1 MNRIN
6 NYVLNGAIALLST
19 AGFVACS
26 SSDDVTDA
34 PVNPTYDGKSVKTQF
49 AINIATPVTGNPS
62 TRMSDVNTQNGTSR
76 TNSFLGMYNIKLIP
90 SAVGPTVTVANPSYS
105 VATDVA
111 ISKIIS
117 LKDLSSSEIASNKSS
132 NIYTDVNIPVGT
144 KNFIFYGTGPFGTT
158 IPTKLEQGILTLTD
172 DANVDNTNDIKFQ
185 LNTIIDGSNSITAAQ
200 TSFIN
205 YLNAIA
211 NAKAV
216 ISGTETAWSSVTEEQ
231 NATLHGAYANFT
243 GIGSTGA
250 RAGSADAILKTVEQL
265 YNLLSSIPD
274 TDPYHPFV
282 DAIQTA
288 ITGGSSSGITLTPSG
303 TDINNVTLTYSM
315 SDAELKNFPRENGL
329 PDGAMQLSFDNS
341 NNSFSYKSSANVGT
355 TSNLV
360 FDVDKLT
367 YPAALAY
374 FVNTPARATTAETSA
389 TGENAS
395 PKTVAAWDEA
405 WASSGKYNGWTQAV
419 NSNSRTVALQYNINY
434 GVACLET
441 TFQCKSGLTELED
454 NADAFGSSTGT
465 NNNRITIPSNGFK
478 VTGIIIGGQTQSV
491 NWDFLNPTTTDRAY
505 AVYDRYMAGN
515 NCIYA
520 KAGTQSDANYTLVFD
535 NYVNPQSPST
545 SQEAVNI
552 AIELENN
559 SDAEFYG
566 VDGKIAK
573 GQKFYLIGKLDP
585 NDNTGTI
592 SWTDADKSNIPAR
605 EVTRVFIQDYTTK
618 AIFTINSL
626 KNAYV
631 TIPDLRASK
640 LLLVLSVDLTCHSCL
655 TFNVLIDLY
664 YKYSVIMAS
673 RHLLS

>member
-1 MNRIN
+1 MKKFNH
-6 NYVLNGAIALLST
+6 YVLNGAIALLST

-49 AINIATPVTGNPS
+49 AINVATPVTGNPS

-76 TNSFLGMYNIKLIP
+76 TNSFLGMNNIKLIP
-90 SAVGPTVTVANPSYS
+90 SAEAPTVTVGKTSYS
-105 VATDVA
+105 AATNVA

-117 LKDLSSSEIASNKSS
+117 LKDLATSEITSDQSS
-132 NIYTDVNIPVGT
+132 KIYTDVNIPVGT

-158 IPTKLEQGILTLTD
+158 IDTKLEKGILTLTD
-172 DANVDNTNDIKFQ
+172 DANVDNTKDIKFQ
-185 LNTIIDGSNSITAAQ
+185 LNTILDGSNSITAAQ

-205 YLNAIA
+205 YLNEIA
-211 NAKAV
+211 NAKAE
-216 ISGTETAWSSVTEEQ
+216 ISGTQIAWSAVTEEQ

-243 GIGSTGA
+243 SIGSTGA

-265 YNLLSSIPD
+265 YNLLSSIPSSND
-274 TDPYHPFV
+274 YYPFV
-282 DAIQTA
+282 SAIQTA
-288 ITGGSSSGITLTPSG
+288 ITEGGTSGIKLTASN
-303 TDINNVTLTYSM
+303 TDPNNVTLTYSM
-315 SDAELKNFPRENGL
+315 SDTKLKNFPRENGL
-329 PDGAMQLSFDNS
+329 PDGAMQLRF
-341 NNSFSYKSSANVGT
+341 NNTFSYKSSANVGNA
-355 TSNLV
+355 SDLV
-360 FDVDKLT
+360 FDVNKLT

-374 FVNTPARATTAETSA
+374 FVNTPARATTAEIPA
-389 TGENAS
+389 TGTDAW
-395 PKTVAAWDEA
+395 PKTVLAWDQA
-405 WASSGKYNGWTQAV
+405 WGTTSGKYNDWTTQV

-465 NNNRITIPSNGFK
+465 NNNRITIPNDGFK

-491 NWDFLNPTTTDRAY
+491 NWDFLDPTTTREY
-505 AVYDRYMAGN
+505 SVYDRYMAGKDGTTN
-515 NCIYA
+515 FIYA
-520 KAGTQSDANYTLVFD
+520 KPGTASDANYTLVFD
-535 NYVNPQSPST
+535 NYVNPQTGS

-592 SWTDADKSNIPAR
+592 TNNNITWTAEDKSNIPAR

-640 LLLVLSVDLTCHSCL
+640 LQLGLSVDLKWQSGL
-655 TFNVLIDLY
+655 TYNVTIE
-664 YKYSVIMAS
+664 
-673 RHLLS
+673 

>member
-1 MNRIN
+1 MKRIN
-6 NYVLNGAIALLST
+6 NYVLNGALALLST

-62 TRMSDVNTQNGTSR
+62 TRMSGGNTQNGGGTSGN
-76 TNSFLGMYNIKLIP
+76 TNSFLGMKNIKLIP
-90 SAVGPTVTVANPSYS
+90 FTDKPTVTVANASYS
-105 VATDVA
+105 AATDVP

-117 LKDLSSSEIASNKSS
+117 LKDLENSDITSENSSK
-132 NIYTDVNIPVGT
+132 IYTDVNIPVGT
-144 KNFIFYGTGPFGTT
+144 TNFIFYGTGPFGTT
-158 IPTKLEQGILTLTD
+158 ISDKLEKGILTLTD
-172 DANVDNTNDIKFQ
+172 DAKVDNTNDIKFQ
-185 LNTIIDGSNSITAAQ
+185 LNTIIDGNNSIDAAK

-211 NAKAV
+211 NAKAE
-216 ISGTETAWSSVTEEQ
+216 ISGTETAWSSVTEQQ
-231 NATLHGAYANFT
+231 NATLHRAYANFT
-243 GIGSTGA
+243 VIGSTSA

-265 YNLLSSIPD
+265 YNLLSSIPQEN
-274 TDPYHPFV
+274 TCYPFV
-282 DAIQTA
+282 SAIRAA
-288 ITGGSSSGITLTPSG
+288 ITGGGSSGITLTASN
-303 TDINNVTLTYSM
+303 TDPNNVELTYSM
-315 SDAELKNFPRENGL
+315 SDTKLKNFPRDNGL
-329 PDGAMQLSFDNS
+329 PDGAMQLSFS

-355 TSNLV
+355 ASDLV
-360 FDVDKLT
+360 FDVNKLT

-374 FVNTPARATTAETSA
+374 FVNTPARATAAEIST
-389 TGENAS
+389 TG
-395 PKTVAAWDEA
+395 PDAWPTKVTDWDQA
-405 WASSGKYNGWTQAV
+405 WESSGKYYSWTNTV

-454 NADAFGSSTGT
+454 NAGAFGSPSSTGT

-491 NWDFLNPTTTDRAY
+491 NWDFLNPSTDRDY

-515 NCIYA
+515 ECIYA
-520 KAGTQSDANYTLVFD
+520 EAGTQSGANYTLVFD
-535 NYVNPQSPST
+535 NYVNSQSPST
-545 SQEAVNI
+545 SQEVVNI

-559 SDAEFYG
+559 SNAEFYG

-585 NDNTGTI
+585 DGNQNGGTVSGTITWPETTKSNFPATGT
-592 SWTDADKSNIPAR
+592 N
-605 EVTRVFIQDYTTK
+605 RVFIQDYTTK
-618 AIFTINSL
+618 ANFTINSL

-640 LLLVLSVDLTCHSCL
+640 LQLGLSVDLKWQTGL
-655 TFNVLIDLY
+655 TFDVSID
-664 YKYSVIMAS
+664 
-673 RHLLS
+673 

>member
-19 AGFVACS
+19 AGLVAC

-49 AINIATPVTGNPS
+49 AINIATPVTGNSS

-90 SAVGPTVTVANPSYS
+90 SAVVPTVTVANPSYS
-105 VATDVA
+105 AASNVD

-117 LKDLSSSEIASNKSS
+117 LKNLGTNEISSGNSS
-132 NIYTDVNIPVGT
+132 KIYTDVNIPVGT

-158 IPTKLEQGILTLTD
+158 IPTKLEKGILTLTD
-172 DANVDNTNDIKFQ
+172 DANVGKTNDIKFQ

-200 TSFIN
+200 KSFEK

-211 NAKAV
+211 NAKAQ
-216 ISGTETAWSSVTEEQ
+216 ISGTETAWSSVTEAQ
-231 NATLHGAYANFT
+231 NATLYGAYANFT
-243 GIGSTGA
+243 EIGSTGA

-265 YNLLSSIPD
+265 YNLLSSIPQEN
-274 TDPYHPFV
+274 TYYPFV
-282 DAIQTA
+282 SAIRTA
-288 ITGGSSSGITLTPSG
+288 ITGGSSSGITLTAST
-303 TDINNVTLTYSM
+303 TDPDNVKLTYSM
-315 SDAELKNFPRENGL
+315 TDTKLKNFPRENGL
-329 PDGAMQLSFDNS
+329 PDGAMQLSF
-341 NNSFSYKSSANVGT
+341 NNNFIYKSSANVGT
-355 TSNLV
+355 ASDLV
-360 FDVDKLT
+360 FDVNKLT

-374 FVNTPARATTAETSA
+374 FVNTPARATTAEIPIS
-389 TGENAS
+389 GNNAW
-395 PKTVAAWDEA
+395 PTTVNAWDAAWE
-405 WASSGKYNGWTQAV
+405 SSGKYSSWTQTV

-465 NNNRITIPSNGFK
+465 NNNRITIPSDGFK

-491 NWDFLNPTTTDRAY
+491 NWDFLNPTETRDY

-515 NCIYA
+515 DGKSNFIYA

-535 NYVNPQSPST
+535 NYLNPQSPST

-592 SWTDADKSNIPAR
+592 TNNSISWTEEAKSNIPAR

-640 LLLVLSVDLTCHSCL
+640 LQLGLSVDLTWQNGL
-655 TFNVLIDLY
+655 TFDVSID
-664 YKYSVIMAS
+664 
-673 RHLLS
+673 

>member
-19 AGFVACS
+19 AGLVACS

-34 PVNPTYDGKSVKTQF
+34 PVNPSYDGKSVKTQF

-105 VATDVA
+105 AASNVD

-117 LKDLSSSEIASNKSS
+117 LKDLGTSEISS
-132 NIYTDVNIPVGT
+132 GNSSKIYTDVNIPVGT
-144 KNFIFYGTGPFGTT
+144 KNFIFYGTGPFGTN
-158 IPTKLEQGILTLTD
+158 IPTKLEKGILTLTD

-185 LNTIIDGSNSITAAQ
+185 LNTILDGSNSITAAQ

-211 NAKAV
+211 NAKAE
-216 ISGTETAWSSVTEEQ
+216 ISGTEIAWSSVTEEQ

-274 TDPYHPFV
+274 ANLYYPFV
-282 DAIQTA
+282 SAIQTA
-288 ITGGSSSGITLTPSG
+288 ITGGSSSGITLSAST
-303 TDINNVTLTYSM
+303 TDLNNVELTYSM
-315 SDAELKNFPRENGL
+315 SDTKLTNFPRENGL
-329 PDGAMQLSFDNS
+329 PDGAMQLSFN

-355 TSNLV
+355 ASDLV
-360 FDVDKLT
+360 FDVSKLT

-374 FVNTPARATTAETSA
+374 FVNTPARATTAEIPT
-389 TGENAS
+389 TGNNAW
-395 PKTVAAWDEA
+395 PTTVTAWDEA
-405 WASSGKYNGWTQAV
+405 WASSGKYYSWTNTV

-491 NWDFLNPTTTDRAY
+491 NWDFLNPTENRDY
-505 AVYDRYMAGN
+505 AVYDRYMAGKDGTSDF
-515 NCIYA
+515 IYA

-535 NYVNPQSPST
+535 NYLNPQSPST

-592 SWTDADKSNIPAR
+592 TNNSISWTDVDKSNIPAR

-640 LLLVLSVDLTCHSCL
+640 LQLGLSVDLTWQNGL
-655 TFNVLIDLY
+655 TFEVPIE
-664 YKYSVIMAS
+664 
-673 RHLLS
+673 

>member
-49 AINIATPVTGNPS
+49 AINIATPSNS
-62 TRMSDVNTQNGTSR
+62 QTRMSDVNTQASGSQ
-76 TNSFLGMYNIKLIP
+76 FLGMNNIKLIP
-90 SAVGPTVTVANPSYS
+90 FAENLTVTVAKTSYS
-105 VATDVA
+105 AASNVD

-117 LKDLSSSEIASNKSS
+117 LKNLGTSEISSENSS
-132 NIYTDVNIPVGT
+132 KIYTDVNIPVGT
-144 KNFIFYGTGPFGTT
+144 NNFIFYGTGPFGTS
-158 IPTKLEQGILTLTD
+158 ISDKLEKGILTLTE
-172 DANVDNTNDIKFQ
+172 DAKVGNTKDIKFQ

-200 TSFIN
+200 TSFEK

-211 NAKAV
+211 NATAE
-216 ISGTETAWSSVTEEQ
+216 ISETTRAWSSVTEEQ
-231 NATLHGAYANFT
+231 NATLHGAYANFI
-243 GIGSTGA
+243 GIGSGA

-274 TDPYHPFV
+274 TDPYYPFV
-282 DAIQTA
+282 SAIREA
-288 ITGGSSSGITLTPSG
+288 IISGGSSGIKLTALD
-303 TDINNVTLTYSM
+303 TDPNNVTLAYSM
-315 SDAELKNFPRENGL
+315 TDTKLKNFPRENGL
-329 PDGAMQLSFDNS
+329 PDGAMQLSFS
-341 NNSFSYKSSANVGT
+341 NNSFSYKSSANVSNTT

-374 FVNTPARATTAETSA
+374 FVNTPARATTAEISTSGPDA
-389 TGENAS
+389 W
-395 PKTVAAWDEA
+395 PKTVTAWDAA
-405 WASSGKYNGWTQAV
+405 WASSSGIYNGWTNTV

-454 NADAFGSSTGT
+454 NAGAFGSPSSTGT
-465 NNNRITIPSNGFK
+465 NNNRITIPSEGFK

-491 NWDFLNPTTTDRAY
+491 NWDFLNPSTDRDY
-505 AVYDRYMAGN
+505 AVYDRNMAGN
-515 NCIYA
+515 ECIYA
-520 KAGTQSDANYTLVFD
+520 EAGTKSDANYTLVFD

-559 SDAEFYG
+559 SGAEFYG

-573 GQKFYLIGKLDP
+573 GQKFYLIGKLAP

-592 SWTDADKSNIPAR
+592 SWTDDDKSNIPAR

-618 AIFTINSL
+618 ANFTINSL

-631 TIPDLRASK
+631 TIPDLRATK
-640 LLLVLSVDLTCHSCL
+640 LQLGLSVDLTWQSGL
-655 TFNVLIDLY
+655 TFNVPID
-664 YKYSVIMAS
+664 
-673 RHLLS
+673 

>member
-26 SSDDVTDA
+26 SSDDVNDA

-62 TRMSDVNTQNGTSR
+62 TRMSGDNTQASGSQ
-76 TNSFLGMYNIKLIP
+76 FLGMNNIKLIP
-90 SAVGPTVTVANPSYS
+90 FAEKPTVTVAQPSYS
-105 VATDVA
+105 AATGVA

-117 LKDLSSSEIASNKSS
+117 LKDLNTPEITSNNSSK
-132 NIYTDVNIPVGT
+132 IYTDVNIPVGT
-144 KNFIFYGTGPFGTT
+144 KNFIFYGTGPFGTD
-158 IPTKLEQGILTLTD
+158 ISTKLKNGILTLTKD
-172 DANVDNTNDIKFQ
+172 ENVGNTNDIKFQ
-185 LNTIIDGSNSITAAQ
+185 LNTIIDGSNSINAAK
-200 TSFIN
+200 THFID

-216 ISGTETAWSSVTEEQ
+216 ISEAETAWSNVTEDQ

-243 GIGSTGA
+243 EIGSTGGA

-274 TDPYHPFV
+274 TDPYYPFV
-282 DAIQTA
+282 SAIRSA
-288 ITGGSSSGITLTPSG
+288 ITDGGSSGITLTASD
-303 TDINNVTLTYSM
+303 TDPNNVTLAYSM
-315 SDAELKNFPRENGL
+315 TDTKLKNFPRENGL

-341 NNSFSYKSSANVGT
+341 NNSFSYKSSANVGIA
-355 TSNLV
+355 SDLV
-360 FDVDKLT
+360 FDVNKLT

-374 FVNTPARATTAETSA
+374 FVNTPARATTAEIPT
-389 TGENAS
+389 TGTDTW
-395 PKTVAAWDEA
+395 PTTVTTWDEA
-405 WASSGKYNGWTQAV
+405 WASSGKYSSWTTTV

-454 NADAFGSSTGT
+454 NAGAFGTGT
-465 NNNRITIPSNGFK
+465 NYNSITIPSDGFK

-491 NWDFLNPTTTDRAY
+491 NWDFLNPTTTDRDY

-515 NCIYA
+515 DCIYA

-535 NYVNPQSPST
+535 NYLYPQSLST
-545 SQEAVNI
+545 PQEAVNI

-559 SDAEFYG
+559 SNAEFYG

-592 SWTDADKSNIPAR
+592 SNTSISWTEEDKSNIPAR
-605 EVTRVFIQDYTTK
+605 EVNRVFIQDYTTK
-618 AIFTINSL
+618 ANFTINSL

-640 LLLVLSVDLTCHSCL
+640 LQLGLSVDLTWQTGL
-655 TFNVLIDLY
+655 TFDVSIE
-664 YKYSVIMAS
+664 
-673 RHLLS
+673 

>member
-1 MNRIN
+1 MKRIN
-6 NYVLNGAIALLST
+6 HYVLNGAIALLST
-19 AGFVACS
+19 AGLVACS

-62 TRMSDVNTQNGTSR
+62 TRMSGDNTQASGSQ
-76 TNSFLGMYNIKLIP
+76 FLGMNNIKLIP
-90 SAVGPTVTVANPSYS
+90 FAEKPTVTVAQPSYS
-105 VATDVA
+105 AATGVA

-117 LKDLSSSEIASNKSS
+117 LKDLNTPEITSNNSSK
-132 NIYTDVNIPVGT
+132 IYTDVNIPVGT
-144 KNFIFYGTGPFGTT
+144 KNFIFYGTGPFGTD
-158 IPTKLEQGILTLTD
+158 ISTKLKNGILTLTKD
-172 DANVDNTNDIKFQ
+172 ENVGNTNDIKFQ
-185 LNTIIDGSNSITAAQ
+185 LNTIIDGSNSINAAK
-200 TSFIN
+200 THFID

-216 ISGTETAWSSVTEEQ
+216 ISEAETAWSNVTEDQ

-243 GIGSTGA
+243 EIGSTGGA

-274 TDPYHPFV
+274 TDPYYPFV
-282 DAIQTA
+282 SAIRSA
-288 ITGGSSSGITLTPSG
+288 ITDGGSSGITLTASD
-303 TDINNVTLTYSM
+303 TDPNNVTLAYSM
-315 SDAELKNFPRENGL
+315 TDTKLKNFPRENGL

-341 NNSFSYKSSANVGT
+341 NNSFSYKSSANVGIA
-355 TSNLV
+355 SDLV
-360 FDVDKLT
+360 FDVNKLT

-374 FVNTPARATTAETSA
+374 FVNTPARATTAEIPT
-389 TGENAS
+389 TGTDTW
-395 PKTVAAWDEA
+395 PTTVTTWDEA
-405 WASSGKYNGWTQAV
+405 WASSGKYSSWTTSV

-454 NADAFGSSTGT
+454 NAGAFGSSTGT
-465 NNNRITIPSNGFK
+465 KNNSITIPSNGFK

-491 NWDFLNPTTTDRAY
+491 NWDFLNPTTDRAY
-505 AVYDRYMAGN
+505 AVYDRYMAGKDGMN
-515 NCIYA
+515 DFIYA

-545 SQEAVNI
+545 PQEAVNI

-559 SDAEFYG
+559 SNAEFYG
-566 VDGKIAK
+566 VDGKIAI

-585 NDNTGTI
+585 NGNTGTI
-592 SWTDADKSNIPAR
+592 TNNNISWADVDKSNIPAR

-618 AIFTINSL
+618 ANFTINSL

-640 LLLVLSVDLTCHSCL
+640 LQLGLSVDLTWQNGL
-655 TFNVLIDLY
+655 TFEVPID
-664 YKYSVIMAS
+664 
-673 RHLLS
+673 

>member
-6 NYVLNGAIALLST
+6 NYVLNGALALLST
-19 AGFVACS
+19 AGLVACS

-62 TRMSDVNTQNGTSR
+62 TRMSGGNTQNGGGTSGN
-76 TNSFLGMYNIKLIP
+76 TNSFLGMKNIKLIP
-90 SAVGPTVTVANPSYS
+90 FTDKPTVTVANASYS
-105 VATDVA
+105 AATDVP
-111 ISKIIS
+111 ILKIIS
-117 LKDLSSSEIASNKSS
+117 LKDLENSDITSEKSS
-132 NIYTDVNIPVGT
+132 KIYTDVNIPVGT
-144 KNFIFYGTGPFGTT
+144 TNFIFYGTGPFGTT
-158 IPTKLEQGILTLTD
+158 ISDKLEKGILTLTD
-172 DANVDNTNDIKFQ
+172 DAKVDNTNDIKFQ
-185 LNTIIDGSNSITAAQ
+185 LNTIIDGNNSIDAAK

-243 GIGSTGA
+243 VIGSTSA

-265 YNLLSSIPD
+265 YNLLSSIPQEN
-274 TDPYHPFV
+274 TYYPFV
-282 DAIQTA
+282 SAIRAA
-288 ITGGSSSGITLTPSG
+288 ITGGGSSGITLTAST
-303 TDINNVTLTYSM
+303 TDPNNVELTYSM
-315 SDAELKNFPRENGL
+315 SDTKLKNFPRDNGL
-329 PDGAMQLSFDNS
+329 PDGAMQLSFS
-341 NNSFSYKSSANVGT
+341 NNSFSYKSSANVVT
-355 TSNLV
+355 ASDLV
-360 FDVDKLT
+360 FDVNKLT

-374 FVNTPARATTAETSA
+374 FVNTPARATTAEIPT
-389 TGENAS
+389 TGTDAWPTTVNAWD
-395 PKTVAAWDEA
+395 AAWE
-405 WASSGKYNGWTQAV
+405 SSGKYSSWTQTV
-419 NSNSRTVALQYNINY
+419 NSNSSTVALQYNINY

-465 NNNRITIPSNGFK
+465 NDNSITIPSDGFK

-491 NWDFLNPTTTDRAY
+491 NWDFLNPTANRDY

-515 NCIYA
+515 ECIYA
-520 KAGTQSDANYTLVFD
+520 EAGTQSGANYTLVFD
-535 NYVNPQSPST
+535 NYVNSQSPST

-559 SDAEFYG
+559 SNAEFYG

-585 NDNTGTI
+585 DGNQNGGTVSGTITWPETTKSNFPATGT
-592 SWTDADKSNIPAR
+592 N
-605 EVTRVFIQDYTTK
+605 RVFIQDYTTK
-618 AIFTINSL
+618 ANFTINSL
-626 KNAYV
+626 KHAYV

-640 LLLVLSVDLTCHSCL
+640 LQLGLSVDLSWRAGL
-655 TFNVLIDLY
+655 TYDVTIE
-664 YKYSVIMAS
+664 
-673 RHLLS
+673 

>member
-62 TRMSDVNTQNGTSR
+62 TRMSGDNTQASGSQ
-76 TNSFLGMYNIKLIP
+76 FLGMNNIKLIP
-90 SAVGPTVTVANPSYS
+90 FAEGPTVTVANPNYS
-105 VATDVA
+105 AATDVA

-117 LKDLSSSEIASNKSS
+117 LKDLGTSDIASDKSS
-132 NIYTDVNIPVGT
+132 KIYTDVNIPVGT
-144 KNFIFYGTGPFGTT
+144 KKFIFYGTGPFGTD
-158 IPTKLEQGILTLTD
+158 ISSKLEKGILTLTE
-172 DANVDNTNDIKFQ
+172 DAKVDNTNDIKFQ
-185 LNTIIDGSNSITAAQ
+185 LNTIIDESNNITTAQ

-211 NAKAV
+211 NAKAG
-216 ISGTETAWSSVTEEQ
+216 ISGSETEWKSVTEAQ

-243 GIGSTGA
+243 GIGTTGA

-265 YNLLSSIPD
+265 YNLLNSIP
-274 TDPYHPFV
+274 TESPYYSFV
-282 DAIQTA
+282 SAIQTA
-288 ITGGSSSGITLTPSG
+288 IRGGSSSGITLTAST
-303 TDINNVTLTYSM
+303 TDLDNVELTYSM
-315 SDAELKNFPRENGL
+315 SDTKLKNFPRGNGL
-329 PDGAMQLSFDNS
+329 PDGAMQLSFNNS
-341 NNSFSYKSSANVGT
+341 NNSFSYKSPANVGT
-355 TSNLV
+355 ASDLV
-360 FDVDKLT
+360 FDFTKLT

-374 FVNTPARATTAETSA
+374 FVNTPARATTAEIPT
-389 TGENAS
+389 TGTGAWPTTVNAWD
-395 PKTVAAWDEA
+395 AAWT
-405 WASSGKYNGWTQAV
+405 SSGQYNSWTQIV

-465 NNNRITIPSNGFK
+465 SNNRITIPSDGFK

-491 NWDFLNPTTTDRAY
+491 NWDFLNPTANRDY
-505 AVYDRYMAGN
+505 AVYDRYMAGKDGTSDF
-515 NCIYA
+515 IYA

-535 NYVNPQSPST
+535 NYLNPQSPST

-559 SDAEFYG
+559 SNAEFYG

-585 NDNTGTI
+585 NDNQTGGTASGAI
-592 SWTDADKSNIPAR
+592 TWPETTKSNFPA
-605 EVTRVFIQDYTTK
+605 TGINRVFIQDYTTK
-618 AIFTINSL
+618 ANFTINSL
-626 KNAYV
+626 KHAYV

-640 LLLVLSVDLTCHSCL
+640 LQLGLSVDLTWQNGL
-655 TFNVLIDLY
+655 TFDVPIE
-664 YKYSVIMAS
+664 
-673 RHLLS
+673 

>member
-34 PVNPTYDGKSVKTQF
+34 PVNPSYDGKSVKTQF

-117 LKDLSSSEIASNKSS
+117 LKDLASSEIASDKSS
-132 NIYTDVNIPVGT
+132 KIYTDVNIPVGT

-158 IPTKLEQGILTLTD
+158 IPTKLEQGILTLTKD
-172 DANVDNTNDIKFQ
+172 ENVGNTNDIKFQ

-211 NAKAV
+211 NAKAE
-216 ISGTETAWSSVTEEQ
+216 ISGSEIAWSSVTEEQ
-231 NATLHGAYANFT
+231 NATLHGAYANFI

-265 YNLLSSIPD
+265 YNLLSSIPQEN
-274 TDPYHPFV
+274 TYYPFV
-282 DAIQTA
+282 SAIRAA
-288 ITGGSSSGITLTPSG
+288 ITDGGSSGITLSALT
-303 TDINNVTLTYSM
+303 TDLNNVTLTYSM
-315 SDAELKNFPRENGL
+315 TDTKLKNFPRENGL

-355 TSNLV
+355 ASDLV
-360 FDVDKLT
+360 FDVNKLT

-374 FVNTPARATTAETSA
+374 FVNTPARATTAEIPIS
-389 TGENAS
+389 GNNAW
-395 PKTVAAWDEA
+395 PTTVNAWDAAWE
-405 WASSGKYNGWTQAV
+405 SSGNYNSWTTTV

-491 NWDFLNPTTTDRAY
+491 NWDFLNPTANRDY
-505 AVYDRYMAGN
+505 AVYDRYMAGKDGTSDF
-515 NCIYA
+515 IYA

-535 NYVNPQSPST
+535 NYLNPQSTST
-545 SQEAVNI
+545 TQEAVNI

-559 SDAEFYG
+559 SNAEFYG
-566 VDGKIAK
+566 VDGKIAI

-585 NDNTGTI
+585 NDDQTGGTASGAITWPETTKSNFPATGT
-592 SWTDADKSNIPAR
+592 N
-605 EVTRVFIQDYTTK
+605 RVFIQDYTTK
-618 AIFTINSL
+618 ANFTINSL
-626 KNAYV
+626 KHAYV

-640 LLLVLSVDLTCHSCL
+640 LQLGLSVDLTWQNGL
-655 TFNVLIDLY
+655 TFNVPID
-664 YKYSVIMAS
+664 
-673 RHLLS
+673 

>member
-19 AGFVACS
+19 AGLVACS
-26 SSDDVTDA
+26 SSDDVSDA

-49 AINIATPVTGNPS
+49 AINIATPVTGNPL

-90 SAVGPTVTVANPSYS
+90 SAVGPTVTVANASYS

-117 LKDLSSSEIASNKSS
+117 LKDLASSEIASDKSS
-132 NIYTDVNIPVGT
+132 KIYTDVNIPVGT
-144 KNFIFYGTGPFGTT
+144 KNFLFYGTGPFGTT
-158 IPTKLEQGILTLTD
+158 IPTKLEKGILTLTE
-172 DANVDNTNDIKFQ
+172 DAKVGNTKDIKFQ
-185 LNTIIDGSNSITAAQ
+185 LNTIIDGSNNITAAQ
-200 TSFIN
+200 TSFEK

-211 NAKAV
+211 NAKAE
-216 ISGTETAWSSVTEEQ
+216 ISGSEIAWSSVTEEQ
-231 NATLHGAYANFT
+231 NATLHGAYANFI

-315 SDAELKNFPRENGL
+315 SDTKLTNFPRENGL

-374 FVNTPARATTAETSA
+374 FVNTPARATTAEISA
-389 TGENAS
+389 TEANAW
-395 PKTVAAWDEA
+395 PTTVTDWDQAWE
-405 WASSGKYNGWTQAV
+405 SSGKYNSWTEIV

-454 NADAFGSSTGT
+454 NASAFGTGT
-465 NNNRITIPSNGFK
+465 NNNRITIPSDGFK

-491 NWDFLNPTTTDRAY
+491 NWDFLNPTTTDRDY

-515 NCIYA
+515 DYIFA
-520 KAGTQSDANYTLVFD
+520 KAGTPSGANYTLVFD
-535 NYVNPQSPST
+535 NYLNPQSPST

-559 SDAEFYG
+559 SEAEFYG

-573 GQKFYLIGKLDP
+573 GQKFYLVAKLDP
-585 NDNTGTI
+585 NDNQNGGTAPGTI
-592 SWTDADKSNIPAR
+592 TWPEATKSNFPA
-605 EVTRVFIQDYTTK
+605 TGINRVFIQDYTTT
-618 AIFTINSL
+618 ANFTINSL

-631 TIPDLRASK
+631 TIPDLRATK
-640 LLLVLSVDLTCHSCL
+640 LQLGLSVDLEWKTGL
-655 TFNVLIDLY
+655 TYDVNIE
-664 YKYSVIMAS
+664 
-673 RHLLS
+673 

>member
-19 AGFVACS
+19 AGLVAC

-62 TRMSDVNTQNGTSR
+62 TRMSGENTQNGTSR

-90 SAVGPTVTVANPSYS
+90 FAGEPTVTVANSSYS
-105 VATDVA
+105 DATEVA

-117 LKDLSSSEIASNKSS
+117 LKDLVPSEITSEKSS
-132 NIYTDVNIPVGT
+132 KIYTDVNIPVGT
-144 KNFIFYGTGPFGTT
+144 KNFIFYGTGPFGTS
-158 IPTKLEQGILTLTD
+158 ISDKLEKGILTLTE
-172 DANVDNTNDIKFQ
+172 DAKVGNTKDIKFQ
-185 LNTIIDGSNSITAAQ
+185 LNTIIDGSNSITTAQ

-211 NAKAV
+211 NAKAE
-216 ISGTETAWSSVTEEQ
+216 ISGSETEWKSVTEAQ
-231 NATLHGAYANFT
+231 NPTLHGAYANFT
-243 GIGSTGA
+243 GIGSGA

-265 YNLLSSIPD
+265 YNLLNSIPS
-274 TDPYHPFV
+274 TDEYHPFV
-282 DAIQTA
+282 NAIQTA
-288 ITGGSSSGITLTPSG
+288 IISGGSSGITLRASN
-303 TDINNVTLTYSM
+303 TDPNNVTLTYSM
-315 SDAELKNFPRENGL
+315 SDTKLTNFPRENGL
-329 PDGAMQLSFDNS
+329 PDGAMQLSFN

-355 TSNLV
+355 TSDLV
-360 FDVDKLT
+360 FDFAKLT

-374 FVNTPARATTAETSA
+374 FVNTPARATTAEISA
-389 TGENAS
+389 TEANAW
-395 PKTVAAWDEA
+395 PTTVTDWDQAWE
-405 WASSGKYNGWTQAV
+405 SSGKYNSWTEIV

-454 NADAFGSSTGT
+454 NAGAFNSTGGT
-465 NNNRITIPSNGFK
+465 NNNRITIPSDGFK
-478 VTGIIIGGQTQSV
+478 VTGIIIGGQTQRV

-520 KAGTQSDANYTLVFD
+520 KAGTQSVANYTLVFD
-535 NYVNPQSPST
+535 NYLNPQSPST
-545 SQEAVNI
+545 TQEAVNI

-559 SDAEFYG
+559 SGAEFYG

-573 GQKFYLIGKLDP
+573 GQKFYLVAKLDP
-585 NDNTGTI
+585 NDNQNGETALGTITWPETTKSNFPATGT
-592 SWTDADKSNIPAR
+592 N
-605 EVTRVFIQDYTTK
+605 RVFIQDYTTK
-618 AIFTINSL
+618 ANFTINSL
-626 KNAYV
+626 KHAYV

-640 LLLVLSVDLTCHSCL
+640 LQLGLSVDLTWQSGL
-655 TFNVLIDLY
+655 TFEVPID
-664 YKYSVIMAS
+664 
-673 RHLLS
+673 

>member
-19 AGFVACS
+19 AGLVAC

-49 AINIATPVTGNPS
+49 AINIATPVTGNSS

-90 SAVGPTVTVANPSYS
+90 SAVVPTVTVANPSYS
-105 VATDVA
+105 AASNVD

-117 LKDLSSSEIASNKSS
+117 LKDLGTNEISSGNSS
-132 NIYTDVNIPVGT
+132 KIYTDVNIPVGT

-158 IPTKLEQGILTLTD
+158 IPTKLEKGILTLTD
-172 DANVDNTNDIKFQ
+172 DANVGKTNDIKFQ

-211 NAKAV
+211 NAKAE
-216 ISGTETAWSSVTEEQ
+216 ISGIETAWSSVTEDE
-231 NATLHGAYANFT
+231 NATLHAAYANFT

-265 YNLLSSIPD
+265 YNLLSSIPSAN
-274 TDPYHPFV
+274 TYYPFV
-282 DAIQTA
+282 SAIQTA
-288 ITGGSSSGITLTPSG
+288 ITEGSSSGITLAASN
-303 TDINNVTLTYSM
+303 TDPNNVTLTYSM
-315 SDAELKNFPRENGL
+315 SDTKLTNFPRENGL
-329 PDGAMQLSFDNS
+329 PDGAMQLSF
-341 NNSFSYKSSANVGT
+341 NNNNFSYKSSANVGNA
-355 TSNLV
+355 SDLV
-360 FDVDKLT
+360 FDVSKLT

-374 FVNTPARATTAETSA
+374 FVNTPARATTAEIPT
-389 TGENAS
+389 TGTDAW
-395 PKTVAAWDEA
+395 PTTVSAWDEA
-405 WASSGKYNGWTQAV
+405 WGTTSGKYKDWTEQV

-441 TFQCKSGLTELED
+441 TFQCKSGVTELED
-454 NADAFGSSTGT
+454 NAGAIGSSTGT
-465 NNNRITIPSNGFK
+465 NNNSITIPNDGFK
-478 VTGIIIGGQTQSV
+478 VTGIIIGGQTLSV
-491 NWDFLNPTTTDRAY
+491 NWDFLNPTTTREY
-505 AVYDRYMAGN
+505 SVYDRYMAGKDGTTN
-515 NCIYA
+515 FIYA
-520 KAGTQSDANYTLVFD
+520 KPGTASDANYTLVFD
-535 NYVNPQSPST
+535 NYVNPQTGS

-559 SDAEFYG
+559 SNAEFYG
-566 VDGKIAK
+566 VDGKIAI

-585 NDNTGTI
+585 NGNTGTI
-592 SWTDADKSNIPAR
+592 TNNNISWADVDKSNIPAR
-605 EVTRVFIQDYTTK
+605 EVNRVFIQDYTTK
-618 AIFTINSL
+618 ANFTINSL

-640 LLLVLSVDLTCHSCL
+640 LQLGLSVDLTWQNGL
-655 TFNVLIDLY
+655 TFEVPIE
-664 YKYSVIMAS
+664 
-673 RHLLS
+673 

>member
-62 TRMSDVNTQNGTSR
+62 TRMSDVNTQNGGGTLGN
-76 TNSFLGMYNIKLIP
+76 TNSFLGMKNIKLIP
-90 SAVGPTVTVANPSYS
+90 FTDKPTVTVANASYS
-105 VATDVA
+105 AATDVP
-111 ISKIIS
+111 ILKIIS
-117 LKDLSSSEIASNKSS
+117 LKDLENSDITSEKSS
-132 NIYTDVNIPVGT
+132 KIYTDVNIPVGT
-144 KNFIFYGTGPFGTT
+144 TNFIFYGTGPFGTT
-158 IPTKLEQGILTLTD
+158 ISDKLEKGILTLTD
-172 DANVDNTNDIKFQ
+172 DAKVDNTNDIKFQ
-185 LNTIIDGSNSITAAQ
+185 LNTIIDGNNSIDAAK

-211 NAKAV
+211 NAKAE
-216 ISGTETAWSSVTEEQ
+216 ISGTETAWSSVTEQQ

-243 GIGSTGA
+243 EIGSNVV

-265 YNLLSSIPD
+265 YNLLSSIPT
-274 TDPYHPFV
+274 TDIYYPFV
-282 DAIQTA
+282 NAIQTA
-288 ITGGSSSGITLTPSG
+288 ITDGGSSSGITLTAST
-303 TDINNVTLTYSM
+303 TDHDNVKLTYSM
-315 SDAELKNFPRENGL
+315 SDTKLKNFPRENGL

-341 NNSFSYKSSANVGT
+341 NNSFSYKSPANVGT

-360 FDVDKLT
+360 FDVTKLT

-374 FVNTPARATTAETSA
+374 FVNTPARATTAEIPT
-389 TGENAS
+389 TGTDAW

-405 WASSGKYNGWTQAV
+405 WETSGQYYSWTQEV

-454 NADAFGSSTGT
+454 NAGAFGSSTGT
-465 NNNRITIPSNGFK
+465 KNNSITIPSNGFK

-491 NWDFLNPTTTDRAY
+491 NWDFLNPTANRDY
-505 AVYDRYMAGN
+505 AVYDRYMAGKDGMN
-515 NCIYA
+515 NFIYA

-535 NYVNPQSPST
+535 NYVNPQSTST
-545 SQEAVNI
+545 SQEVVNI

-559 SDAEFYG
+559 SNAEFYG

-585 NDNTGTI
+585 NDNQNSGTVSGTITWPETTKSNFPATGT
-592 SWTDADKSNIPAR
+592 N
-605 EVTRVFIQDYTTK
+605 RVFIQDYTTK
-618 AIFTINSL
+618 ANFTINSL
-626 KNAYV
+626 KHAYV

-640 LLLVLSVDLTCHSCL
+640 LQLGLSVDLSWRTGL
-655 TFNVLIDLY
+655 TYDVTIE
-664 YKYSVIMAS
+664 
-673 RHLLS
+673 

>member
-1 MNRIN
+1 MNKIN
-6 NYVLNGAIALLST
+6 NYVINGAIVLLST

-49 AINIATPVTGNPS
+49 AINIATPVTGNPL
-62 TRMSDVNTQNGTSR
+62 TRMSGENTQNGTS

-90 SAVGPTVTVANPSYS
+90 SAVGPTVTVAIPSYS

-117 LKDLSSSEIASNKSS
+117 LKDLASSEIASDKSS
-132 NIYTDVNIPVGT
+132 KIYTDVNIPVGT

-185 LNTIIDGSNSITAAQ
+185 LNTIIDGNNSIDAAE

-265 YNLLSSIPD
+265 YNLLSSIPSAN
-274 TDPYHPFV
+274 TYYPFV
-282 DAIQTA
+282 SAIQTA
-288 ITGGSSSGITLTPSG
+288 ITEGSSSGITLAASN
-303 TDINNVTLTYSM
+303 TDPNNVTLTYSM
-315 SDAELKNFPRENGL
+315 SDTKLTNFPRENGL
-329 PDGAMQLSFDNS
+329 PDGAMQLSF
-341 NNSFSYKSSANVGT
+341 NNNNFSYKSSANVGT
-355 TSNLV
+355 ASDLV
-360 FDVDKLT
+360 FDVSKLT
-367 YPAALAY
+367 YPASLAY
-374 FVNTPARATTAETSA
+374 FVNTPARATTAEIPI
-389 TGENAS
+389 TGTDAW
-395 PKTVAAWDEA
+395 PTTVNAWDAVWE
-405 WASSGKYNGWTQAV
+405 SSGKYSSWTQTV

-491 NWDFLNPTTTDRAY
+491 NWDFLNPTANRDY
-505 AVYDRYMAGN
+505 AVYDRYMAGKDGTSDF
-515 NCIYA
+515 IYA

-535 NYVNPQSPST
+535 NYLNPQSPST

-592 SWTDADKSNIPAR
+592 TNNSISWTEEDKSNIPAR

-640 LLLVLSVDLTCHSCL
+640 LQLGLSVDLTWQSGL
-655 TFNVLIDLY
+655 TFNVPID
-664 YKYSVIMAS
+664 
-673 RHLLS
+673 

>member
-6 NYVLNGAIALLST
+6 NYVLNGALALLST
-19 AGFVACS
+19 AGLVACS

-62 TRMSDVNTQNGTSR
+62 TRMSGGNTQNGGGTSGN
-76 TNSFLGMYNIKLIP
+76 TNSFLGMKNIKLIP
-90 SAVGPTVTVANPSYS
+90 FTDKPTVTVANASYS
-105 VATDVA
+105 AATDVP
-111 ISKIIS
+111 ILKIIS
-117 LKDLSSSEIASNKSS
+117 LKDLENSDITSEKSS
-132 NIYTDVNIPVGT
+132 KIYTDVNIPVGT
-144 KNFIFYGTGPFGTT
+144 TNFIFYGTGPFGTT
-158 IPTKLEQGILTLTD
+158 ISDKLEKGILTLTD
-172 DANVDNTNDIKFQ
+172 DAKVDNTNDIKFQ

-211 NAKAV
+211 NAKAD
-216 ISGTETAWSSVTEEQ
+216 ISGAETAWSSVTEQQ

-243 GIGSTGA
+243 VIGSTSA

-265 YNLLSSIPD
+265 YNLLSSIPQEN
-274 TDPYHPFV
+274 TYYPFV
-282 DAIQTA
+282 SAIRAA
-288 ITGGSSSGITLTPSG
+288 ITGGGSSGITLTAST
-303 TDINNVTLTYSM
+303 TDPNNVELTYSM
-315 SDAELKNFPRENGL
+315 SDTKLKNFPRDNGL
-329 PDGAMQLSFDNS
+329 PDGAMQLSFS
-341 NNSFSYKSSANVGT
+341 NNSFSYKSSANVVT
-355 TSNLV
+355 ASDLV
-360 FDVDKLT
+360 FDVNKLT

-374 FVNTPARATTAETSA
+374 FVNTPARATAAEIST
-389 TGENAS
+389 TG
-395 PKTVAAWDEA
+395 PDAWPTKVTDWDQA
-405 WASSGKYNGWTQAV
+405 WESSGKYYSWTNTV

-454 NADAFGSSTGT
+454 NAGAFGSPSSTGT

-491 NWDFLNPTTTDRAY
+491 NWDFLNPSTDRDY

-515 NCIYA
+515 ECIYA
-520 KAGTQSDANYTLVFD
+520 EAGTQSGANYTLVFD
-535 NYVNPQSPST
+535 NYVNSQSPST
-545 SQEAVNI
+545 SQEVVNI

-559 SDAEFYG
+559 SNAEFYG

-585 NDNTGTI
+585 DGNQNGGTVSGTITWPETTKSNFPATGT
-592 SWTDADKSNIPAR
+592 N
-605 EVTRVFIQDYTTK
+605 RVFIQDYTTK
-618 AIFTINSL
+618 ANFTINSL

-640 LLLVLSVDLTCHSCL
+640 LQLGLSVDLTWQTGL
-655 TFNVLIDLY
+655 TFDVSID
-664 YKYSVIMAS
+664 
-673 RHLLS
+673 

>member
-1 MNRIN
+1 MKRIN
-6 NYVLNGAIALLST
+6 HYVLNGAIALLST
-19 AGFVACS
+19 AGLVACS

-62 TRMSDVNTQNGTSR
+62 TRMSDVNTQNGTSG
-76 TNSFLGMYNIKLIP
+76 TNSFLGMNNIKLIP
-90 SAVGPTVTVANPSYS
+90 FAEGPTVTVADPSYS

-117 LKDLSSSEIASNKSS
+117 LKDLTSSEIASDKSS
-132 NIYTDVNIPVGT
+132 KIYTDVNIPVGT
-144 KNFIFYGTGPFGTT
+144 KNFIFYGTGPFGTD
-158 IPTKLEQGILTLTD
+158 IPTKLQKGILTLTE
-172 DANVDNTNDIKFQ
+172 DAKVGSTNDIKFK
-185 LNTIIDGSNSITAAQ
+185 LNTILDGNNSINTAQ
-200 TSFIN
+200 TSFIT

-216 ISGTETAWSSVTEEQ
+216 ISGTETAWSSVTEVQ

-243 GIGSTGA
+243 GINATVA

-265 YNLLSSIPD
+265 YNLLNSIPQSD
-274 TDPYHPFV
+274 TYHPFV
-282 DAIQTA
+282 NAIQTA
-288 ITGGSSSGITLTPSG
+288 ITGGSSSGITLTASD
-303 TDINNVTLTYSM
+303 TDPNNVTLAYSM
-315 SDAELKNFPRENGL
+315 TDTKLKNFPRENGL
-329 PDGAMQLSFDNS
+329 PDGAMQLSF
-341 NNSFSYKSSANVGT
+341 NNGFSYKSSANVGT
-355 TSNLV
+355 ASDLV
-360 FDVDKLT
+360 FDVTKLT

-374 FVNTPARATTAETSA
+374 FVNTPARATTAEISA
-389 TGENAS
+389 TGADKW
-395 PKTVAAWDEA
+395 PTTVTEWDQA
-405 WASSGKYNGWTQAV
+405 WASSGKYSSWTETV

-454 NADAFGSSTGT
+454 NAGAFGTGT
-465 NNNRITIPSNGFK
+465 NYNSITIPSDGFK

-491 NWDFLNPTTTDRAY
+491 NWDFLNPTVNREY
-505 AVYDRYMAGN
+505 AVYDRYMAGQD
-515 NCIYA
+515 CIYA

-535 NYVNPQSPST
+535 NYFNSQSPTT

-585 NDNTGTI
+585 NENTGTI
-592 SWTDADKSNIPAR
+592 TNNSISWTEEDKSNIPAR

-618 AIFTINSL
+618 ANFTINSL

-640 LLLVLSVDLTCHSCL
+640 LQLGLSVDLTWQTGL
-655 TFNVLIDLY
+655 TFDVSIE
-664 YKYSVIMAS
+664 
-673 RHLLS
+673 